1 MMMKIRNGFVSN
13 SSSSSFIIVGEDNLN
28 KLKPRFEYVEL
39 EGEQREVILNN
50 NDIKVD
56 KDVAVYLTEYI
67 DDCNDGF
74 NDIVD
79 LMEKVDGIIFDYDS
93 GAFCGPYNI
102 DNYHSVKQSD
112 FVWIKSV
119 DYVVDSRAKDKLDAI
134 KAILTDGF
142 ELFADEYTDE
152 IYLIN
157 EDKNIKEKI
166 IMEGVDDE

>member
-1 MMMKIRNGFVSN
+1 MKIRNGFVSN

-28 KLKPRFEYVEL
+28 KLKPKFEYVEL
-39 EGEQREVILNN
+39 KGEQREVILNN

-56 KDVAVYLTEYI
+56 KDVAIYLTEYI
-67 DDCNDGF
+67 SDCDDGF
-74 NDIVD
+74 DDIVE
-79 LMEKVDGIIFDYDS
+79 LMEKVDDIIFDYDC
-93 GAFCGPYNI
+93 GAFCGPYVV
-102 DNYHSVKQSD
+102 DNYHRVKQSD
-112 FVWIKSV
+112 FVWIKSN

-134 KAILTDGF
+134 KAILVDGF

-157 EDKNIKEKI
+157 EDKGIKEKI